1 MPPLKTFNTWSFS
14 LGVPHDMLFHSHHL
28 TYRMMSVIVLQFLTF
43 LLLLLKSVSQFL
55 RPYRRLGSH
64 NDPQDKLYQQPPASL
79 LGNNRR
85 KIKQVKPMWGWFH
98 TPWGGWGRFLRK
110 MQGLWQAPDSPIP
123 LNHCQFHYFFG
134 IKQKLFLCSFYS
146 LSLLSLVYVTK
157 PSKTNNS
164 NTSTFSAFYRK
175 DCSNLTTAP
184 CITLSHTFLL
194 PLAIS
199 LYAPPLSHAQMKTIA
214 G

>member
-1 MPPLKTFNTWSFS
+1 MRPLKTFNTWSFS
-14 LGVPHDMLFHSHHL
+14 LGVLYDMLFHSHHL
-28 TYRMMSVIVLQFLTF
+28 TYRMMSVIVLQFFTL

-85 KIKQVKPMWGWFH
+85 KIKQGQANVGMISY
-98 TPWGGWGRFLRK
+98 TVGGLGRFLRK

-134 IKQKLFLCSFYS
+134 KKQKLFRCSFYS
-146 LSLLSLVYVTK
+146 LSLLSLVYVTN
-157 PSKTNNS
+157 PSKTKTTLTPQPFLGFTGKTALIS
-164 NTSTFSAFYRK
+164 PLLHASLFLTPFFS
-175 DCSNLTTAP
+175 L
-184 CITLSHTFLL
+184 
-194 PLAIS
+194 
-199 LYAPPLSHAQMKTIA
+199 
-214 G
+214 

>member
-79 LGNNRR
+79 
-85 KIKQVKPMWGWFH
+85 GWFH
-98 TPWGGWGRFLRK
+98 TPWGGGLGRFLRK

-157 PSKTNNS
+157 PSKT
-164 NTSTFSAFYRK
+164 
-175 DCSNLTTAP
+175 
-184 CITLSHTFLL
+184 
-194 PLAIS
+194 
-199 LYAPPLSHAQMKTIA
+199 KTILTPRPFLRFTGKTA
-214 G
+214 LISPLLHASLFLTPFFSL

>member
-1 MPPLKTFNTWSFS
+1 MGLSFESEPRTFSSHMPPLKTFNTWSFS

-98 TPWGGWGRFLRK
+98 TPWGGEIPKKNARTLT
-110 MQGLWQAPDSPIP
+110 SPWLTHSP
-123 LNHCQFHYFFG
+123 E
-134 IKQKLFLCSFYS
+134 S
-146 LSLLSLVYVTK
+146 LSVSLLLWYKTKTFPLLLLFTFFTFTSLRYK
-157 PSKTNNS
+157 
-164 NTSTFSAFYRK
+164 AFK
-175 DCSNLTTAP
+175 N
-184 CITLSHTFLL
+184 
-194 PLAIS
+194 
-199 LYAPPLSHAQMKTIA
+199 
-214 G
+214 